1 LTFADLVS
9 KSFDGQVTITFKH
22 TGKALVT
29 NTKDLSTITLNGESF
44 EDLKV
49 TGSDFRY
56 DGHHIFLEWATPF
69 TINEER
75 KVTID
80 YKVID
85 PIAGLYFQKP
95 DAIYGIESQYC
106 ITDHETEK

>member
-1 LTFADLVS
+1 M
-9 KSFDGQVTITFKH
+9 
-22 TGKALVT
+22 
-29 NTKDLSTITLNGESF
+29 
-44 EDLKV
+44 
-49 TGSDFRY
+49 
-56 DGHHIFLEWATPF
+56 
-69 TINEER
+69 
-75 KVTID
+75 ID